1 MSTFNNFNTVERIA
15 ERHNVDASVTTE
27 SGRRVIELHG
37 RGQDLQK
44 VIAQIDGYHV
54 RWDGDDVGL
63 PAPADEHEAV
73 LYLYSGRTNWAKLG
87 Y

>member
-27 SGRRVIELHG
+27 SGRRVIQLYG
-37 RGQDLQK
+37 RAQDIRK
-44 VIAQIDGYHV
+44 VIAQIEGYLVMWHN
-54 RWDGDDVGL
+54 GDVG
-63 PAPADEHEAV
+63 APMPDGEQV
-73 LYLYSGRTNWAKLG
+73 TIFSLYSGRTNWAKLG